1 VDEAHFVDELAL
13 ELLLADD
20 ICGRGGISTIE
31 KIWDELVI
39 EKHGMHELPQQR
51 VYSTA
56 AALMH

>member
-1 VDEAHFVDELAL
+1 
-13 ELLLADD
+13 
-20 ICGRGGISTIE
+20 
-31 KIWDELVI
+31 VI